1 MQNVSEQ
8 VREAL
13 DGLPDAD
20 RNNLMVLAAELTSP
34 KPTRRARFGG
44 SMFIQC
50 GKRFGLLMSKV
61 CQ

>member
-13 DGLPDAD
+13 DGLPEAD
-20 RNNLMVLAAELTSP
+20 RNKLMVMAAELTSP

-50 GKRFGLLMSKV
+50 GKRFGLLM
-61 CQ
+61 

>member
-13 DGLPDAD
+13 DGLPEAD

-50 GKRFGLLMSKV
+50 GKRIGLLM
-61 CQ
+61 